1 MREHRVARSI
11 KCKEVFRI
19 DWQNALKEAK
29 SYAESIY
36 NGKNNSFDDRV
47 KAVGLQCE
55 IQFMYSKDDIDGY
68 LRFLDQNRTSLKH
81 DTYSQSIGCVDI
93 PMECEIMR

>member
-29 SYAESIY
+29 VHAESVT
-36 NGKNNSFDDRV
+36 NGKNYSFEERV
-47 KAVGLQCE
+47 KAAGIECE

-68 LRFLDQNRTSLKH
+68 LRFLDKNRTLLKH
-81 DTYSQSIGCVDI
+81 DIYSQYIGCVDI
-93 PMECEIMR
+93 PMECEVMR